1 MIALDD
7 LNQRLKTEEEAV
19 DVADTY
25 IVYGQIP
32 LLIIAL
38 YFLGIETRQ
47 ILTSSILDYFSD
59 FWSYIDFLPPV
70 LTIAIIF
77 QHHTDQETEKSSTYE
92 TVLLG
97 TCSFIMWL
105 KVLYF
110 MRIFRSFSYLIRM
123 IISVVKDMIPFLTVL
138 LFAMIAFAD
147 AFYAVSAAN

>member
-1 MIALDD
+1 VIALDD
-7 LNQRLKTEEEAV
+7 LKQRLKTEEEAV

-77 QHHTDQETEKSSTYE
+77 QHHTDQETEKSSTY
-92 TVLLG
+92 
-97 TCSFIMWL
+97 
-105 KVLYF
+105 
-110 MRIFRSFSYLIRM
+110 
-123 IISVVKDMIPFLTVL
+123 
-138 LFAMIAFAD
+138 
-147 AFYAVSAAN
+147 

>member
-1 MIALDD
+1 VIALDD
-7 LNQRLKTEEEAV
+7 LKQRLKTEEEAV

-38 YFLGIETRQ
+38 YFLGIEARQ
-47 ILTSSILDYFSD
+47 IFTSSILDYFSD

>member
-1 MIALDD
+1 VIALDD

>member
-1 MIALDD
+1 
-7 LNQRLKTEEEAV
+7 
-19 DVADTY
+19 
-25 IVYGQIP
+25 
-32 LLIIAL
+32 
-38 YFLGIETRQ
+38 LGIEGRQ
-47 ILTSSILDYFSD
+47 ILTSNIFDYFSD

-70 LTIAIIF
+70 LSIAIII
-77 QHHTDQETEKSSTYE
+77 QHHTDLETEKSSTYE

-97 TCSFIMWL
+97 TCSFLMWL

-147 AFYAVSAAN
+147 AFYAISAAN

>member
-7 LNQRLKTEEEAV
+7 LKQRLKTEEEAV